1 MAKKRSITSN
11 SLRAIYGLNKMRTKE
26 SVRREINL
34 LKRKNRD
41 VLIDLY
47 RDLYAGSRNRR
58 SLTWRVHLAH
68 KKKTSGT
75 YPLSN
80 WKLIGKFNTKA
91 EALRFKRGLK

>member
-1 MAKKRSITSN
+1 
-11 SLRAIYGLNKMRTKE
+11 MRKNYTKE
-26 SVRREINL
+26 RVRQEIAL

-47 RDLYAGSRNRR
+47 RDLYAGSRKRR

-68 KKKTSGT
+68 KKKGSGT
-75 YPLSN
+75 YPLST

-91 EALRFKRGLK
+91 EALRFKRWLK